1 MYTQLMFAVN
11 KNLAFYYLAIVQVN
25 HLLADNAS

>member
-25 HLLADNAS
+25 HILFV